1 MAELDDTDLE
11 ILDALMADARRPF
24 SDIGDDVGLSGP
36 AVSARVERLQEAGVV
51 RGFTLDIDRSALD
64 SGVPVLVELDPED
77 REAARRR
84 AEESDAVESVL
95 AAADGSLRFLVYAE
109 PGRVHAW
116 LDERFDG
123 KRSVTLLD
131 DAAWTPALA
140 ADGFALTCAECENT
154 VGPEG
159 EAVTLDGERYRF
171 CCSSCRERFVDRYE
185 RFEEGA

>member
-24 SDIGDDVGLSGP
+24 SDIGESVGLSGP

-51 RGFTLDIDRSALD
+51 RGFTLDIDRSTLD
-64 SGVPVLVELDPED
+64 SGVPVLVELDPAD
-77 REAARRR
+77 REAARKTAR
-84 AEESDAVESVL
+84 ESDAVEGVL
-95 AAADGSLRFLVYAE
+95 AAADGTLRLLVRVE
-109 PGRVHAW
+109 SGRVNAW
-116 LDERFDG
+116 LRERFAG
-123 KRSVTLLD
+123 SFSVTLLD
-131 DAAWTPALA
+131 DAEWTPALA
-140 ADGFALTCAECENT
+140 ADGFTLTCAECENT

-185 RFEEGA
+185 RFEEEA